1 MASGRP
7 YRYSPL
13 PERPR
18 LTWPNGARL
27 AVYVTVNIEYYES
40 GKPALSLFPGTASF
54 TPDPLNEGWR
64 DYGPRVGIW
73 RLIDVFDRLEIPVTA
88 AVNSDVCHEYP
99 QIIEAGI
106 RRGWAWV
113 AHGKNNSTLQA
124 GMDEETERAYVADVL
139 ATLEAAT
146 GARPRGWLGPALT
159 ETAATLR
166 ILADLGLDYVLDWA
180 HDDQPA
186 PLDLPSGRLVTL
198 PYSSELNDIPAFVL
212 HGMTG
217 AEFAG
222 EIVSAFDAL
231 YAASE
236 ATGLVLSIGL
246 HPFLVGQPQRIGHLE
261 RALEHIRGRD
271 DVWLTTADAIAA
283 AYLEQA

>member
-13 PERPR
+13 PARPR

-27 AVYVTVNIEYYES
+27 AVYIALNIEHYES
-40 GKPALSLFPGTASF
+40 GKPALSLFQGTASF
-54 TPDPLNEGWR
+54 APDPLNEGWR

-73 RLIDVFDRLEIPVTA
+73 RLIDVLDRLELPVTA

-99 QIIEAGI
+99 QIVEAGV
-106 RRGWAWV
+106 RRGWACV

-124 GMDEETERAYVADVL
+124 GMDEETERAYIADVL
-139 ATLEAAT
+139 GTLEAAT
-146 GARPRGWLGPALT
+146 GVRPRGWLGPALS
-159 ETAATLR
+159 ETPATPR
-166 ILADLGLDYVLDWA
+166 ILAGLGLDYVLDWT

-186 PLDLPSGRLVTL
+186 PLDLPSSRLVTL

-271 DVWLTTADAIAA
+271 DVWLTTTDAIAA